1 MAEASTTCRGRAS
14 DPGKT
19 LRLTEPVAGAT
30 LVRPLLHSS
39 LFQLRSYGQ
48 RTGQIVQR
56 LECPAGLIAALTAAA
71 GGFRVT

>member
-1 MAEASTTCRGRAS
+1 MQGRAS

-39 LFQLRSYGQ
+39 SAKEELNNG
-48 RTGQIVQR
+48 
-56 LECPAGLIAALTAAA
+56 
-71 GGFRVT
+71 

>member
-1 MAEASTTCRGRAS
+1 MQGGRAS

-30 LVRPLLHSS
+30 FGTLLHSS

-56 LECPAGLIAALTAAA
+56 LECHAPDAPLHDRGQTHPPGRHALALGL
-71 GGFRVT
+71 